1 MIMRLGCSF
10 LWCTISVYNKKPASI
25 YDAWEG
31 PYFAPM
37 NWKKVS
43 PLLHE
48 STWFSSLDYQRKQ
61 EAVHLV
67 EYGNI
72 DQSATYFVRN
82 NWSSLSQRP
91 ALYHIHTL

>member
-37 NWKKVS
+37 NWNIQSGKEHEWTWLSS
-43 PLLHE
+43 P
-48 STWFSSLDYQRKQ
+48 DMQRKK
-61 EAVHLV
+61 EAAYLA
-67 EYGNI
+67 EYGNL
-72 DQSATYFVRN
+72 DQAYSYHSPITYPSVIVA
-82 NWSSLSQRP
+82 QRP
-91 ALYHIHTL
+91 AL